1 MENNNNSS
9 SINQNTNQFVLSYE
23 LLSLLQWMVEHDAQ
37 TLKNL
42 IAHALKAGLK
52 QEIQRSDLKNT
63 TQTLE
68 GAQYSVLEF
77 FSLLEAL
84 IAETINE
91 HAVQSALEKNLMPAI
106 DQIDSTHCDDAT
118 VRRSI
123 EKATAKLEHN
133 PHDNPHDI
141 LFKELL
147 KRWKPSKKT
156 VVN

>member
-1 MENNNNSS
+1 MENNTNSS
-9 SINQNTNQFVLSYE
+9 AMQQNSNQFVLSYE
-23 LLSLLQWMVEHDAQ
+23 LLSLLQWMVEHDAHI
-37 TLKNL
+37 LKDL
-42 IAHALKAGLK
+42 IANALKSGLK

-91 HAVQSALEKNLMPAI
+91 HAVQSVLEKNLMPAI
-106 DQIDSTHCDDAT
+106 DQIDSTACDDAT

-123 EKATAKLEHN
+123 EKATAKWELN
-133 PHDNPHDI
+133 PQDNPHDI